1 MLINEEDILPIPPF
15 FSRKSLTGNMSV
27 EKNMAK
33 VKGISI
39 DAAKY
44 NPAITRKINNNI
56 ELALFNPF
64 TLKSK
69 Y

>member
-1 MLINEEDILPIPPF
+1 
-15 FSRKSLTGNMSV
+15 MSV

-33 VKGISI
+33 VKGINI
-39 DAAKY
+39 DAEKY